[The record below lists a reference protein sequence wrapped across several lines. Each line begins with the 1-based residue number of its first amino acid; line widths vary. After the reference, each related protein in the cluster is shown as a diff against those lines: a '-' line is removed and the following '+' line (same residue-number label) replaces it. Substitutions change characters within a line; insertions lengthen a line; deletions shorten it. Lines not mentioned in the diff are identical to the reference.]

1 MAEKITVYQCPA
13 CTGPLKFD
21 GTIGK
26 LKCEYCGSTY
36 TTQEIEAL
44 YKDKNESAAAADAEA
59 QAKADKAEQAARKE
73 AAESGDA
80 GAASGWGSDAAHMRA
95 YNCTTC
101 GAELLCDETTAA
113 TSCPYCGNPTVIP
126 GKFAGVD
133 RPDYVIP
140 FKVDKKQAVNSFKE
154 YYKGR
159 LLLPRSF
166 ASDNHIEEIK
176 GVYVPFWM
184 FSGEIDGRAQY
195 EAYKEDKRRVGDEE
209 ITRREHYDVFRE
221 GSMKFSKI
229 PVDASTK
236 MPDDLM
242 DSIEP
247 FDYKEMRPFGME
259 YMPGYM
265 ANKYDVS
272 KEQSRKRADERA
284 VSSFRTALR
293 NSVKNYNGV
302 DVRQQSE
309 KINPEKAEYGMLPV
323 WLLSSNWQGQTYLFA
338 MNGQSG
344 KMIGDLP
351 VSKPKLFG
359 TVAALFAA
367 VFAIMHF
374 LILKQQGDSMLISAA
389 VAFIVAAITG
399 AVMNGSMKPVAKSTS
414 AGAYV
419 APGGALQLRR
429 HEDRF
434 IRTTET
440 RRKIESKQ
448 GGGSGGPGSGGRPGS
463 GGPGRPG
470 GPGSG
475 GRPGGPASGGPGRPG
490 GPASGGPGRPGGPR
504 R

>member
-221 GSMKFSKI
+221 GSM
-229 PVDASTK
+229 
-236 MPDDLM
+236 
-242 DSIEP
+242 
-247 FDYKEMRPFGME
+247 RPFGME

-448 GGGSGGPGSGGRPGS
+448 GGGSGGPGSGGPGS
-463 GGPGRPG
+463 GGPGGPGSGGRPG

-475 GRPGGPASGGPGRPG
+475 GRPGGP
-490 GPASGGPGRPGGPR
+490 R